1 MKVRSQINL
10 LVLVLLLIFAFSI
23 VGLIIAARITD
34 TMDDL
39 ELSANIAL
47 SNMYR
52 LTDMNKELMVSTQSI
67 EFVVPEWRDAIERL
81 DTSIDELSTHPG
93 NRFVSTEL
101 QASIE
106 RASSVWQLW
115 SRRFER
121 TDLDIQQILDDDSV
135 DDARKLGLLI
145 FIQRLIDQGRFDGL
159 VSDLNTL
166 MADLRS
172 FDTATKDLLI
182 ANLDIVT
189 GGVSESSDMLR
200 SRTQLGVGLVVLIA
214 TILSLLFAFSFSRRF
229 MRRVSKIERAMSRV
243 AERDITVRANPQ
255 GNDEIAGLGRF
266 LDHTLDGIA
275 EFVRSVRSAVEKA
288 DELKDGLSSGSAESA
303 SALHEIS
310 RNIDSIATEFERLNT
325 SIDQTSTSVADID
338 QKIKSLSANI
348 ATQTT
353 AIDESAASVES
364 MSSSIQEVNRLAQDR
379 RTASE
384 QLVEVILEGGD
395 KIQATNDIIAAVTN
409 EIDDI
414 LEIIE
419 IINAVAEQTNLLS
432 MNAAIES
439 AHAGEAGRGFA
450 VVAEEIRKL
459 AESTGKN
466 ASQIDRLLKSITGK
480 MRDAL
485 AASQSGSQMFE
496 TISND
501 VTLFRSVMV
510 EISENID
517 TVGQSSGTVVASTKQ
532 ISEIARSVNES
543 ADDIATNAEQISSA
557 MNQANSMSSTI
568 SDGIREIDHG
578 AKEILTALT
587 DISHLSDSS
596 RDRMQTLSELVETF
610 RTEDQDQDQN
620 TTPEPDG
627 DNDPEAVEP
636 LDQWSETT
644 QVHESTG

>member
-10 LVLVLLLIFAFSI
+10 LVFVMLLIFGVAV
-23 VGLIIAARITD
+23 VGLIAAFRVAE

-39 ELSANIAL
+39 ELSANVAL
-47 SNMYR
+47 KNMYR
-52 LTDMNKELMVSTQSI
+52 LTEMNKELLVNEQPISRQI
-67 EFVVPEWRDAIERL
+67 PEWRTTIEVF
-81 DTSIDELSTHPG
+81 DESVTAMATHPG
-93 NRFVSTEL
+93 IRFSPEEL
-101 QASIE
+101 RIAIDRSL
-106 RASSVWQLW
+106 SVWEL
-115 SRRFER
+115 SEARFGNAVMLLDQVM
-121 TDLDIQQILDDDSV
+121 TDESV
-135 DDARKLGLLI
+135 EDFRKLGLLL
-145 FIQRLIDQGRFDGL
+145 FRQWLVEDGEHQRLLFTVTNLI
-159 VSDLNTL
+159 SDLRT
-166 MADLRS
+166 
-172 FDTATKDLLI
+172 FDIAAKDLVIGNLELV
-182 ANLDIVT
+182 AN
-189 GGVSESSDMLR
+189 GVSESADAIR
-200 SRTQLGVGLVVLIA
+200 SRTQLGVGLVVLVA
-214 TILSLLFAFSFSRRF
+214 TVLSLLFAFSFSRRF

-243 AERDITVRANPQ
+243 AERDITVRANPT

-348 ATQTT
+348 ANQTT

-439 AHAGEAGRGFA
+439 AHAGDAGRGFA

-532 ISEIARSVNES
+532 ISSIARSVNES

-587 DISHLSDSS
+587 DISHLSDAS

-610 RTEDQDQDQN
+610 RTEDQDQDRN

-627 DNDPEAVEP
+627 DDDPEAVEP
-636 LDQWSETT
+636 LDQWSEDT
-644 QVHESTG
+644 QVHASIG

>member
-10 LVLVLLLIFAFSI
+10 LVLVMLLIFGVAV
-23 VGLIIAARITD
+23 VGMIAAFRVAE

-39 ELSANIAL
+39 ELSANVAL
-47 SNMYR
+47 KNMYR
-52 LTDMNKELMVSTQSI
+52 LTEMNKELLVNEQPISRMI
-67 EFVVPEWRDAIERL
+67 PEWRETIEVF
-81 DTSIDELSTHPG
+81 DESVTAMATHPG
-93 NRFVSTEL
+93 IRFSPDEL
-101 QASIE
+101 RIAIDRSL
-106 RASSVWQLW
+106 SVWEL
-115 SRRFER
+115 SEARFGNAVML
-121 TDLDIQQILDDDSV
+121 LDQVMADQSV
-135 DDARKLGLLI
+135 DDFRKLGLLL
-145 FIQRLIDQGRFDGL
+145 FRQWLVEDGEHQRLLFTVTNLI
-159 VSDLNTL
+159 SDLRT
-166 MADLRS
+166 
-172 FDTATKDLLI
+172 FDIAAKDLVIGNLELV
-182 ANLDIVT
+182 AN
-189 GGVSESSDMLR
+189 GVSESADAIR

-610 RTEDQDQDQN
+610 RTEDQDQDRN

-627 DNDPEAVEP
+627 DDDPEAVEP